1 MVLTFRQEIV
11 LNQRLLYF
19 NCLHRL
25 PEDCSDEKD
34 KALTLKTL
42 NKESLEIGRFPA
54 SAEEEVDLSLMLPSQ
69 NRSSIL
75 P

>member
-1 MVLTFRQEIV
+1 MTIV
-11 LNQRLLYF
+11 F
-19 NCLHRL
+19 NCLHCV
-25 PEDCSDEKD
+25 PGDYSDKKD

-42 NKESLEIGRFPA
+42 NKESLEIGGFPA
-54 SAEEEVDLSLMLPSQ
+54 SAEEEVDLPLMLPSQ